1 MRLTSARRSR
11 IGKEFRDAR
20 GFTLIELLI
29 VVAIIGI
36 LAAIAIP
43 AMQTAMEKSR
53 QRATMGNMR
62 AIGVQLQIYQN
73 DETLYP
79 GGSLSIDQ
87 VVVALAG
94 AGMRPLP
101 VKDAWLR
108 DLDYQSDG
116 INNYTV
122 ESFGRDGVPGANITP
137 ILANN
142 FNLDIVLSNGEF
154 IAAVE

>member
-1 MRLTSARRSR
+1 MRRGSPQESQVSTKNQATW
-11 IGKEFRDAR
+11 

-29 VVAIIGI
+29 VVAIVGI

-53 QRATMGNMR
+53 QRATMANMR

-79 GGSLSIDQ
+79 AGSLSIDQ

-94 AGMRPLP
+94 PGDRPLP
-101 VKDAWLR
+101 VTDAWLR

-116 INNYTV
+116 LNNYSV

-137 ILANN
+137 VLANN
-142 FNLDIVLSNGEF
+142 FDLDIVLSNGEF

>member
-1 MRLTSARRSR
+1 MSR
-11 IGKEFRDAR
+11 IPRKNRQISHEVGAAW

-43 AMQTAMEKSR
+43 AMQTALEKSR

-73 DETLYP
+73 DRTLYP
-79 GGSLSIDQ
+79 AGSLSIDQ

-94 AGMRPLP
+94 PGERALP
-101 VKDAWLR
+101 VRDAWLR

-116 INNYTV
+116 LNNYSV
-122 ESFGRDGVPGANITP
+122 ESFGRDGVPGANISP

-142 FNLDIVLSNGEF
+142 FDLDIVLSNGEF

>member
-1 MRLTSARRSR
+1 
-11 IGKEFRDAR
+11 
-20 GFTLIELLI
+20 
-29 VVAIIGI
+29 
-36 LAAIAIP
+36 
-43 AMQTAMEKSR
+43 
-53 QRATMGNMR
+53 MGNMR

-94 AGMRPLP
+94 AGLRPLP